1 MKKMNFYLPVF
12 MWLCA
17 SQLLPAQ
24 NVPQGMRYQAL
35 AHDLKGNPMRAQ
47 TISLQVEILAGG
59 PDGRVVYAETHR
71 LATDPGGAFSLV
83 IGEGNV
89 QEGRFGAIPWSTAEI
104 WLRTAIDEGGGN
116 NFQLLGSSR
125 LLAVPYA
132 FHAGT
137 AEMLQPAAN
146 SEKPG
151 CNAPG
156 IPFWSLQG
164 NTLVNDTCHFIGTA
178 VAVDLV
184 FKTNQVER
192 MRITKE
198 GNLLVHGE
206 AEITDNLYIKPDTVI
221 VINQFSVLEN
231 ASIEQ
236 ALVIGGK
243 LDVADN
249 LTATDDTLLIR
260 HQLVINEDAYIGQDA
275 LVEGNLKVNGNFD
288 LSNSTL
294 QVKCLNILGGCDWF
308 EWSQSDD
315 ILKPGEV
322 VVIDPLGGFNAVHRS
337 TKAYDRT
344 VVGVVSGA
352 GDIRPG
358 ISLSQ
363 PGILDGNTP
372 IALGGKV
379 MVRITGNVRPGDLLC
394 SSNIPGRAMAVKHRR
409 KSHGAVLGKALSLPN
424 EEGLVLMLVMMK

>member
-1 MKKMNFYLPVF
+1 
-12 MWLCA
+12 
-17 SQLLPAQ
+17 
-24 NVPQGMRYQAL
+24 MRYQAL

-206 AEITDNLYIKPDTVI
+206 AH
-221 VINQFSVLEN
+221 
-231 ASIEQ
+231 
-236 ALVIGGK
+236 
-243 LDVADN
+243 VADN
-249 LTATDDTLLIR
+249 LVVTDD
-260 HQLVINEDAYIGQDA
+260 LV
-275 LVEGNLKVNGNFD
+275 
-288 LSNSTL
+288 
-294 QVKCLNILGGCDWF
+294 QVKH
-308 EWSQSDD
+308 QQYY
-315 ILKPGEV
+315 
-322 VVIDPLGGFNAVHRS
+322 AVYAS
-337 TKAYDRT
+337 YMD
-344 VVGVVSGA
+344 
-352 GDIRPG
+352 
-358 ISLSQ
+358 
-363 PGILDGNTP
+363 N
-372 IALGGKV
+372 
-379 MVRITGNVRPGDLLC
+379 
-394 SSNIPGRAMAVKHRR
+394 
-409 KSHGAVLGKALSLPN
+409 
-424 EEGLVLMLVMMK
+424 MLFGWLRD